1 LQWKFG
7 KVEASEALPKQY
19 LTFGERRKQVDLK
32 AILRDMDAIESAFLT
47 GSQKLNKKRL
57 ELLEKKLNKLIPQ
70 LESTKGTDEFEG
82 ILSGIRL
89 PSHKEYEKLISKLVN
104 TSASMGSIRANEELK
119 YLKSKYQ
126 FAENIFPEV
135 LGEAIIEVG
144 VTPEAQAFLDDY
156 AMQITAIT
164 ESTVV
169 ESIKLV
175 LSQGFNEGLTPQEI
189 AKNVMDTAG
198 AWMSPSHANT
208 IARTEMSKMYN
219 SARLARY
226 TSKENEGFVVA
237 LQYDA
242 IIDTRTTK
250 VCRHLDG
257 LIIDIKRKDLIAEYS
272 PPNHFQCRS
281 VWLPVTKF
289 ETWEDNWSTSEPPE
303 KGFTHNAPN
312 LAVS

>member
-1 LQWKFG
+1 M
-7 KVEASEALPKQY
+7 
-19 LTFGERRKQVDLK
+19 TFGERRKQVDLK
-32 AILRDMDAIESAFLT
+32 AILKDMDAIESAFLT
-47 GSQKLNKKRL
+47 SSQKLNKKRL
-57 ELLEKKLNKLIPQ
+57 ELLEKKMNKLIPQ
-70 LESTKGTDEFEG
+70 LESAKGTNEFEAFLTT
-82 ILSGIRL
+82 ISL
-89 PSHKEYEKLISKLVN
+89 PSHKEYGKLISKLIH
-104 TSASMGSIRANEELK
+104 TSASLGSIRANEELK
-119 YLKSKYQ
+119 YLRGKYQ
-126 FAENIFPEV
+126 FAENVFPEV
-135 LGEAIIEVG
+135 IGEAVIEAG
-144 VTPEAQAFLDDY
+144 LTPEAQTALDEY

-169 ESIKLV
+169 EAIKRV
-175 LSQGFNEGLTPQEI
+175 LSQEFNAGLTPQEI
-189 AKNVMDTAG
+189 ATSVMETAG
-198 AWMSPSHANT
+198 SWMSPSYANT

-226 TSKENEGFVVA
+226 TSEENKGFVVA

-289 ETWEDNWSTSEPPE
+289 ETWEDNWSTSEKPE
-303 KGFTHNAPN
+303 KGFAHSAPN